1 VKAAIRGENLSDIVT
16 QFENRRRYGSLK
28 WPFSEK
34 KSYVGSAAFVVSAF
48 AVCAVLLSYLS
59 ATGCLVGF
67 DVLSKLPQ
75 LLLISVL
82 CALVELVPVGELA
95 AKSSISF
102 YRVFLRYIS
111 YHSYFSLLYLI
122 VQGTIMFQFHLL
134 LQPFLGRYCEDLQL
148 YPSFGFILFAMGL
161 LSSLRGRIPLTRRR
175 N

>member
-1 VKAAIRGENLSDIVT
+1 VKATIRGENLSDIVT

-82 CALVELVPVGELA
+82 CALVELVPIGELA

-111 YHSYFSLLYLI
+111 CYIVSLLFLPI
-122 VQGTIMFQFHLL
+122 IFNCTGDDNVSVPLAAAALSWALL
-134 LQPFLGRYCEDLQL
+134 
-148 YPSFGFILFAMGL
+148 
-161 LSSLRGRIPLTRRR
+161 
-175 N
+175 